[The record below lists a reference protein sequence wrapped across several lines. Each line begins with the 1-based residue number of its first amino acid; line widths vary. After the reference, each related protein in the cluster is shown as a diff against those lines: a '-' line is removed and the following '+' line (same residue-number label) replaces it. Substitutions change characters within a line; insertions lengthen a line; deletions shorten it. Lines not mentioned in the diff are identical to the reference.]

1 MTSTDGLNLPSVE
14 DLGSEQIL
22 PLVINGVPV
31 LTSDVRVLPSR
42 DDHGPVRRVAFADT
56 ALAAQAARVASR
68 ARDLCASSTRADRS
82 QVLRR
87 MADALDRDGEGF
99 AVSLV
104 REVGKTVRD
113 ARGEVAR
120 CVSTLRAA
128 ADAVGT
134 LIGTEVP
141 VDSVDVGRNRVAYTM
156 WQPIGVVLAIC
167 GFNFPL
173 LLAVHKLS
181 AAIGAGCP
189 ILIKP
194 SERTPFTT
202 LALGG
207 IAVDSGWPAAAVSVI
222 NGGPDVGSSLTADPH
237 VALISFTGSSLVG
250 ARIAAAAGANLKRVV
265 LELGSNAATIVAQDA
280 DLDLAATRCAVG
292 GMSTTGQSCISVQ
305 RIIVHRDVEAAFRDR
320 LTERLRQLRSGDPA
334 DEQTDVGRLVADQE
348 TSRVRSLIDD
358 AVGSGGVLVTG
369 PGDGPHLEPTL
380 VADVPETARMA
391 QEEVF
396 GPVVA
401 TFSYSD
407 DAEAVRLANSTAYGL
422 MAGVFTSSLD
432 RALYFADHIEAGGVH
447 INDSSNFRPDNIP
460 YGGVKASGVGKE
472 GPSWAM
478 REFSNEKIVTMRR
491 PGEAS

>member
-1 MTSTDGLNLPSVE
+1 MTAADASTLPGVE
-14 DLGSEQIL
+14 DLGSRRVL

-31 LTSDVRVLPSR
+31 LTADVRDLPSR
-42 DDHGPVRRVAFADT
+42 DDRGPVRRVAFADP
-56 ALAAQAARVASR
+56 ALAAQAAGVASL
-68 ARDLCASSTRADRS
+68 ARGQCASSTRAERS
-82 QVLRR
+82 RVLRG
-87 MADALDRDGEGF
+87 MADALERDAEGF
-99 AVSLV
+99 AISLV

-120 CVSTLRAA
+120 SVSTLRAA

-141 VDSVDVGRNRVAYTM
+141 VDSVDVGHDRVAYTM

-202 LALGG
+202 VALGRV
-207 IAVDSGWPAAAVSVI
+207 AVDSGWPAAAISVI
-222 NGGPDVGSSLTADPH
+222 NGGPEVGSCLTADPH
-237 VALISFTGSSLVG
+237 VALVSFTGSSLVG
-250 ARIAAAAGANLKRVV
+250 ARIAAAAGASLKRVV

-280 DLDLAATRCAVG
+280 DLDLAVARCAVG
-292 GMSTTGQSCISVQ
+292 GMSTAGQSCISVQ

-320 LTERLRQLRSGDPA
+320 LAERLRELRTGDPA

-348 TSRVRSLIDD
+348 TTRVRALIDD

-369 PGDGPHLEPTL
+369 PGNGPHLEPTL
-380 VADVPETARMA
+380 VAHVPETARMA

-407 DAEAVRLANSTAYGL
+407 DADAVRLANSTAYGL

-432 RALYFADHIEAGGVH
+432 RALYFAEHIEAGGVH

-472 GPSWAM
+472 GPGWAM
-478 REFSNEKIVTMRR
+478 REFSNEKIVTLRR
-491 PGEAS
+491 PGGVS